1 MVEMPDVVTRISE
14 NLLARPNGPLALR
27 FLIQPIMATIFAIR
41 DGLSDA
47 HSGRSPYFWTV
58 LTVPGERAVRLR
70 EGFAATG
77 KIIILA
83 LILDTV
89 YQLMEF
95 KTLYPGEALIV
106 AIVLAFIP
114 YLLIRGP
121 AARLARW
128 WCRRPSSDEYDK
140 DRTIGGW

>member
-1 MVEMPDVVTRISE
+1 MVEMPDVLTRISE

-27 FLIQPIMATIFAIR
+27 FLIQPITASIFAIR
-41 DGLSDA
+41 DGLRDA
-47 HSGRSPYFWTV
+47 RNGRSPYFRTI
-58 LTVPGERAVRLR
+58 LTVADDRTMRLR

-89 YQLMEF
+89 YQLIEF
-95 KTLYPGEALIV
+95 TTFYPGEAPIV

-121 AARLARW
+121 ATRIARW
-128 WCRRPSSDEYDK
+128 WCRPSSD
-140 DRTIGGW
+140 

>member
-1 MVEMPDVVTRISE
+1 MVEMPDVLTRISE

-41 DGLSDA
+41 DGLRDA
-47 HSGRSPYFWTV
+47 RNGRSPYLWTV

-89 YQLMEF
+89 S
-95 KTLYPGEALIV
+95 
-106 AIVLAFIP
+106 
-114 YLLIRGP
+114 LL
-121 AARLARW
+121 
-128 WCRRPSSDEYDK
+128 SQ
-140 DRTIGGW
+140 T